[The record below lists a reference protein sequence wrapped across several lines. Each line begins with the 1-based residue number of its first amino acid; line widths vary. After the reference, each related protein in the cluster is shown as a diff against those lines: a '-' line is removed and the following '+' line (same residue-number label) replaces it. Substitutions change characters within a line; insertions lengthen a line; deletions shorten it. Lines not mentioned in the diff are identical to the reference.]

1 MNNYKDGVE
10 RPDIKQVFRKLM
22 LEQRKN
28 MLLSDVEE
36 KSKAIVSN
44 ILSTT
49 EYKNADCIYAYIS
62 TRNEVDL
69 ANLIEAAWTDGK
81 RIAVPR
87 VCGQDMDFYYI
98 DSFDDLSKG
107 NFGILEPAEHTE
119 KADNKTALMLI
130 PGVAYDKTGN
140 RVGYGGG
147 YYDRYLAKEHGHYI
161 VAPAYE
167 FQLVNEILTEEH
179 DIRVDKIICESVV
192 LSLRTTKDI

>member
-10 RPDIKQVFRKLM
+10 RPDTKQAFRKLM

-87 VCGQDMDFYYI
+87 VCGQDMSFYYI
-98 DSFDDLSKG
+98 ESYADLEKG
-107 NFGILEPAEHTE
+107 NFGISEPKDGAMQAEE
-119 KADNKTALMLI
+119 KDALMLI

-140 RVGYGGG
+140 RIGYGGG
-147 YYDRYLAKEHGHYI
+147 YYDRYLSGVHNHYI
-161 VAPAYE
+161 IAPAYE
-167 FQLVNEILTEEH
+167 FQIVDTLVSEKH
-179 DIRVDKIICESVV
+179 DIQVDEIISEIQ
-192 LSLRTTKDI
+192 DIL